1 MLKKTIFITLCL
13 LSLLVAPAISAQN
26 AANRPDE
33 QTEAE
38 KKNEKDTVRKILFIG
53 DSMTGWLAEA
63 LNGYGKQNGFDVAT
77 VVWDGSTIQKWGKS
91 PKLTQII
98 EQQDPD
104 AVFVSLGMNELFD
117 TKPDHLKGSLND
129 IVKAVGDRHLLW
141 VGPPS
146 WNGKTQG
153 GVLNKWL
160 DEQLGGD
167 KFFRSFDLK
176 LPRQSASNVH
186 PSRQGMIDWVDAI
199 IDWIP
204 EHASFGLPGY
214 DKPAGQKMVRPK
226 TFIYKRMKE
235 SL

>member
-1 MLKKTIFITLCL
+1 
-13 LSLLVAPAISAQN
+13 
-26 AANRPDE
+26 
-33 QTEAE
+33 
-38 KKNEKDTVRKILFIG
+38 
-53 DSMTGWLAEA
+53 MTGWLAEA

-91 PKLTQII
+91 PRLTQII

-117 TKPDHLKGSLND
+117 TKPEHLKGSLND

-153 GVLNKWL
+153 GILNKWL

-167 KFFRSFDLK
+167 VFFRSFDLK

-214 DKPAGQKMVRPK
+214 DKPAAQKMVRPR

-235 SL
+235 TL